1 MSTVYA
7 YLRVSTD
14 QQDVDNQRHG
24 VAAYCAAK
32 GLHAPIFVEDTA
44 SGKTDW
50 KQRSIGN
57 IMDQANEGDVIVASE
72 VSRLARSLLQVLEIM
87 RDCTAKKIHL
97 HVVKDGFILDGSIQ
111 ATVMATLFGLAAQIE
126 RHFISVRTK
135 EALAKKK
142 AAGERLGRPEGPAKS
157 LRLDAHADK
166 IDEYLGKKINKRT
179 VAKLLDVS
187 PNTLYNWLKSRNPE
201 KINARGPKTAA
212 NALKQADAPSAT
224 TSGGETAKQPNTATR
239 KKGAVVERGGA

>member
-1 MSTVYA
+1 MTKEDTRMPAVYA

-44 SGKTDW
+44 SGKSDW

-87 RDCTAKKIHL
+87 EVCTVKKIHL

-135 EALAKKK
+135 EALQKKK
-142 AAGERLGRPEGPAKS
+142 AAGAHLGRPEGPAKS
-157 LRLDAHADK
+157 LRLDAHAAK
-166 IDEYLGKKINKRT
+166 IDEYLSKKINKRT
-179 VAKLLDVS
+179 IAKLLDVS
-187 PNTLYNWLKSRNPE
+187 PNTLYNWLKSRTPE
-201 KINARGPKTAA
+201 KINARGPKTANTA
-212 NALKQADAPSAT
+212 SKQAALPSPSTPAKT
-224 TSGGETAKQPNTATR
+224 KAKQPNTEPALQR
-239 KKGAVVERGGA
+239 